1 MPTGWCSLPG
11 KTSITRR
18 LDIPTGRT
26 DENAEPVDLYDDG
39 SNESMDSV
47 SGLDD
52 KKIAENIRQYIRKPP
67 RLIREEERGYVYIF
81 RDEQRPGLLK
91 IGSTKNEP
99 KERESRLQST
109 CKLELFRVHDT
120 GRQIENYKRA
130 EQLVQRELK
139 ALKHNGRCRHC
150 YRRHREWFEVGED
163 VAVPAVKR
171 WTAFVQKMPW
181 DSERNLK
188 PFWDWWLNDILS
200 DVDEKGRDYR
210 QPLTDRLNLFT
221 SPSIIVSVRYYLWC
235 FSRERRSKVAKVSPW
250 RWCMSNP
257 WMVWAWI
264 LSCMASPLVS
274 RSWGQL
280 FVTGT
285 LVFTTLS
292 FLFDK
297 F

>member
-1 MPTGWCSLPG
+1 M
-11 KTSITRR
+11 
-18 LDIPTGRT
+18 
-26 DENAEPVDLYDDG
+26 
-39 SNESMDSV
+39 
-47 SGLDD
+47 
-52 KKIAENIRQYIRKPP
+52 
-67 RLIREEERGYVYIF
+67 
-81 RDEQRPGLLK
+81 
-91 IGSTKNEP
+91 
-99 KERESRLQST
+99 
-109 CKLELFRVHDT
+109 
-120 GRQIENYKRA
+120 
-130 EQLVQRELK
+130 

-150 YRRHREWFEVGED
+150 YHRHREWFEVGED
-163 VAVPAVKR
+163 VAVAAVKR
-171 WTAFVQKMPW
+171 WTAFVEEMPW
-181 DSERNLK
+181 DSELNLK

-221 SPSIIVSVRYYLWC
+221 SPSIIVSVRYYLWW
-235 FSRERRSKVAKVSPW
+235 FSRERRRRVAKVSPW

-274 RSWGQL
+274 RSWGQS